1 MDGSAGADG
10 SDESDVETELDW
22 QAHAIIEAIHDNG
35 GTADTSEIRAITGI
49 DDYNVVLY
57 RLNKKLEPHGL
68 VDLMQPDPDGGR
80 PRAKVVTLTEQGK
93 AFAERL
99 TTDEDDSDDSPV
111 SIIERIDRLEAQ
123 MNAPYGSWDT
133 ENRQEYEYVL
143 EGMVAMRDFL
153 REKHGEEFEEFMTEH
168 TSS

>member
-1 MDGSAGADG
+1 MADSTEADG
-10 SDESDVETELDW
+10 NGVSNAETELDW
-22 QAHAIIEAIHDNG
+22 KSHAVIEAIHDNG

-57 RLNKKLEPHGL
+57 RLNKKLEPRGL

-99 TTDEDDSDDSPV
+99 ATDEDDSDDSPV
-111 SIIERIDRLEAQ
+111 SSVERIERLEAQ

-133 ENRQEYEYVL
+133 ENRQEYEYVV
-143 EGMVAMRDFL
+143 EGMIAMRDFL
-153 REKHGEEFEEFMTEH
+153 REKHGEEFGEYMTEH
-168 TSS
+168 TSD

>member
-1 MDGSAGADG
+1 MSDSTGIDGN
-10 SDESDVETELDW
+10 DEPDVETELDW
-22 QAHAIIEAIHDNG
+22 QAHAVMEAIYDNG
-35 GTADTSEIRAITGI
+35 GTADTSEIRSITGI

-57 RLNKKLEPHGL
+57 RLNKKLEPRGL

-99 TTDEDDSDDSPV
+99 ATDEDDSDDSPV
-111 SIIERIDRLEAQ
+111 SSVERIEWLEAQ

-133 ENRQEYEYVL
+133 ENRQEYEYVV

>member
-1 MDGSAGADG
+1 MSDATEVEG
-10 SDESDVETELDW
+10 SDELDIDTELDW
-22 QAHAIIEAIHDNG
+22 QAHAVIEAIYDNG

-57 RLNKKLEPHGL
+57 RVNEKLEPNGL
-68 VDLMQPDPDGGR
+68 VDPMQPDPDGGR
-80 PRAKVVTLTEQGK
+80 PRAKVVTLTEQGE

-99 TTDEDDSDDSPV
+99 IADEDESADSPISSV
-111 SIIERIDRLEAQ
+111 ERIERLETQ
-123 MNAPYGSWDT
+123 MNAPYGSWDA
-133 ENRQEYEYVL
+133 ENRQQYEYVV

-153 REKHGEEFEEFMTEH
+153 REKYGDEFEEYMAEH